1 MTDLAARVT
10 IVLLL
15 HNCERWV
22 GRTLDRLVEL
32 ELPIIAVDNAS
43 SDGTRDVVAG
53 YPDVSLLRLRKNIGA
68 AGRNAGA
75 ALARTPYVAFCDD
88 DGYFERSGLEYAAN
102 ALDAFPDIAVVNARI
117 VVGPEQALDPISAEM
132 QASPL
137 QDTVPLPGKRLL
149 GFMAGAIVARRDAY
163 LAVGG
168 YSPAFFMGGEEE
180 TLAVPLVRRG
190 WQLRYVPEVVV
201 HHHPSLA
208 NFSRLRHFGIRNTLW
223 NAWLHRPWPSAAR
236 YTRFIVTSSPKNR
249 DLLRGLWLTARG
261 LASVLHERR
270 PVGDVLDGQLR
281 QLEERRFR
289 PRAETSAVM

>member
-1 MTDLAARVT
+1 MTDLAGRVT

-15 HNCERWV
+15 HNCEPWV

-43 SDGTRDVVAG
+43 SDGTRDVVAV
-53 YPDVSLLRLRKNIGA
+53 YPDVILLRLRKNIGA

-117 VVGPEQALDPISAEM
+117 VVGPEQSLDPISAEM

-137 QDTVPLPGKRLL
+137 PDSVPLPGKRLL

-168 YSPAFFMGGEEE
+168 YSPKFFVGGEEE
-180 TLAVPLVRRG
+180 TLAWPLVRRG
-190 WQLRYVPEVVV
+190 WQLRYIPEVVV

-208 NFSRLRHFGIRNTLW
+208 NYTRIRHFGIRNTLW

-236 YTRFIVTSSPKNR
+236 YSGFIVRSAPKNR

-261 LASVLHERR
+261 LASVLRDRH
-270 PVGDVLDGQLR
+270 PVDGVLDGQLR

-289 PRAETSAVM
+289 PPAESTALM